1 MLAIDSSSKNTKKI
15 LKQIDLQDYFD
26 TISDGTNIKKS
37 KPDPKDFLKAAEM
50 LGHAP
55 TDCLVVEDAM
65 AGIEAAFKGGFLSVG
80 HSKDDFLR
88 YIVSVMSRISISLIS
103 SRSSVTF
110 NLRISSEPTVTRC

>member
-15 LKQIDLQDYFD
+15 LRQIDLQDYFD

-37 KPDPKDFLKAAEM
+37 KPDPKDCLKAAEM

-55 TDCLVVEDAM
+55 KDCLVVEDAM

-80 HSKDDFLR
+80 HSKSDF
-88 YIVSVMSRISISLIS
+88 
-103 SRSSVTF
+103 
-110 NLRISSEPTVTRC
+110 

>member
-55 TDCLVVEDAM
+55 KTVWLSRM
-65 AGIEAAFKGGFLSVG
+65 LWPGIEAAFKGGFLSVG
-80 HSKDDFLR
+80 HSKSDF
-88 YIVSVMSRISISLIS
+88 
-103 SRSSVTF
+103 
-110 NLRISSEPTVTRC
+110 

>member
-50 LGHAP
+50 LGYAP

-80 HSKDDFLR
+80 HSKSDF
-88 YIVSVMSRISISLIS
+88 
-103 SRSSVTF
+103 
-110 NLRISSEPTVTRC
+110 

>member
-37 KPDPKDFLKAAEM
+37 KPDPKGFLKAAEM

-80 HSKDDFLR
+80 HSKSDF
-88 YIVSVMSRISISLIS
+88 
-103 SRSSVTF
+103 
-110 NLRISSEPTVTRC
+110 

>member
-26 TISDGTNIKKS
+26 TISDGTNIK
-37 KPDPKDFLKAAEM
+37 PDPKDFLKAAEM

-55 TDCLVVEDAM
+55 KDCLVVEDAM

-80 HSKDDFLR
+80 HSKSDF
-88 YIVSVMSRISISLIS
+88 
-103 SRSSVTF
+103 
-110 NLRISSEPTVTRC
+110 

>member
-50 LGHAP
+50 LLQSHQGFIQLLPALP
-55 TDCLVVEDAM
+55 AAWPEGCIDGLRAVGYQQPGFRTG
-65 AGIEAAFKGGFLSVG
+65 AGEV
-80 HSKDDFLR
+80 
-88 YIVSVMSRISISLIS
+88 
-103 SRSSVTF
+103 
-110 NLRISSEPTVTRC
+110 

>member
-15 LKQIDLQDYFD
+15 LKQIDLQDYLD

-55 TDCLVVEDAM
+55 KDCLVVEDAM

-80 HSKDDFLR
+80 HSKSDF
-88 YIVSVMSRISISLIS
+88 
-103 SRSSVTF
+103 
-110 NLRISSEPTVTRC
+110 

>member
-15 LKQIDLQDYFD
+15 LKQIDLQDCFD
-26 TISDGTNIKKS
+26 TISDETNIKKS

-80 HSKDDFLR
+80 HSKSDF
-88 YIVSVMSRISISLIS
+88 
-103 SRSSVTF
+103 
-110 NLRISSEPTVTRC
+110 

>member
-26 TISDGTNIKKS
+26 TISDGPNIKKS

-55 TDCLVVEDAM
+55 KDCLVVEDAM

-80 HSKDDFLR
+80 HSKSDF
-88 YIVSVMSRISISLIS
+88 
-103 SRSSVTF
+103 
-110 NLRISSEPTVTRC
+110 

>member
-1 MLAIDSSSKNTKKI
+1 MNFENAVICLQLTPAAKTPKI

-65 AGIEAAFKGGFLSVG
+65 AGIEAAFKGGF
-80 HSKDDFLR
+80 
-88 YIVSVMSRISISLIS
+88 
-103 SRSSVTF
+103 
-110 NLRISSEPTVTRC
+110 

>member
-26 TISDGTNIKKS
+26 TISDGNIKKS

-55 TDCLVVEDAM
+55 KDCLVVEDAM

-80 HSKDDFLR
+80 HSKSDF
-88 YIVSVMSRISISLIS
+88 
-103 SRSSVTF
+103 
-110 NLRISSEPTVTRC
+110 